1 LPNRTLI
8 PLLFAYLAIA
18 IGYLFAT
25 PIFEP
30 SDELWHYPVVRELA
44 EGRGLPVQ
52 QVGVKTTWEQEGS
65 QPPLYYAIAAG
76 LTAWV
81 DVSDY
86 EQVAVRNPFAKL
98 GIPGTPDNINT
109 TRHQR
114 QEWAIWHGTHLAVRI
129 IRLFSVLLGGLTVF
143 CTAQLAWVVTRN
155 RWMSLLAA
163 SLVAFNPMFL
173 FIASSVNNDNLLIS
187 LSALTLWWVLAGESL
202 PTWRKTSGLG
212 ILLGLAALT
221 KLSGLMLAPT
231 VGLAIALRA
240 GQAENWQWQTLPRW
254 LGRVLLRGVV
264 LVGMVLAVCGWWF
277 WRNHQLYAGDW
288 LGLQTMVAVAGAR
301 PTPPGIVQLLR
312 EWQSFW
318 YSYWGVFGAFNVLLP
333 HLLYPF
339 YALLSLG
346 ALILAWV
353 RLFQIRVWRTERVI
367 APAVLSVFTLLTF
380 IGLVRWT
387 SMTMASQGRLMF
399 GAIAALSIGMAW
411 GWLVLL
417 PAHWQKKVTVLG
429 CSVLALCAASVPFL
443 ALQPAYALPS
453 ALPQS
458 QLPASAQALDVR
470 FANGIHLLGY
480 ELQTT
485 AVLPTQSV
493 RVTLYWQSE
502 QSLSNDINL
511 ALNIFGRTLG
521 GAPQNVGKLD
531 TWHGGG
537 RLPTSLWQAGAVYA
551 DSYQIPLFPTAQ
563 APTQLRLSISLWETQ
578 LSQTLAMQDGQGQ
591 ALSSLLIP
599 VGALQASTPQA
610 VAPSTPA
617 NARFGNAI
625 TLLGYDLP
633 TRVPAGATVPLTLY
647 WQAEQA
653 LSADYTLFVQLWAGE
668 PQAGQSP
675 LLSADAPPLA
685 GEWGTRFWQVGFPL
699 TDVRHFTLPQD
710 LPAGEYS
717 LWIGWYL
724 PSTGERLLPVSL
736 PDGTQ
741 RPDGTLLL
749 PLRVE

>member
-1 LPNRTLI
+1 LPNRTLL

-30 SDELWHYPVVRELA
+30 SDELWHYPVVREIA

-65 QPPLYYAIAAG
+65 QPPLYYVIAAG

-81 DVSDY
+81 DGSDY

-109 TRHQR
+109 TRHPP

-129 IRLFSVLLGGLTVF
+129 IRLFSILLGGLTVF

-155 RWMSLLAA
+155 RWVAVLSAA
-163 SLVAFNPMFL
+163 FVAFNPMFL

-187 LSALTLWWVLAGESL
+187 LSTLTLWWVLAGESV

-240 GQAENWQWQTLPRW
+240 WRAENWQWQALPRVG
-254 LGRVLLRGVV
+254 GRVLLRGAV
-264 LVGMVLAVCGWWF
+264 LAGILLAVCGWWF

-288 LGLQTMVAVAGAR
+288 LGLETMVAIAGAR
-301 PTPPGIVQLLR
+301 PTPPGIAQLWS

-318 YSYWGVFGAFNVLLP
+318 YSYWGVFGAFNVLMP
-333 HLLYPF
+333 RLLYPF
-339 YALLSLG
+339 YAILSVG
-346 ALILAWV
+346 ALLLAV
-353 RLFQIRVWRTERVI
+353 ARLFQTRAGRAYPFI
-367 APAVLSVFTLLTF
+367 PPLVLTVFTLLTF

-387 SMTMASQGRLMF
+387 SLTMASQGRLMF
-399 GAIAALSIGMAW
+399 GAIAALSLGMAW
-411 GWLVLL
+411 GWLAWL
-417 PAHWQKKVTVLG
+417 PARWQKQVAGLG
-429 CSVLALCAASVPFL
+429 GIALAICAASVPFVS
-443 ALQPAYALPS
+443 LQPAYAIPT
-453 ALPQS
+453 ALAQP

-480 ELQTT
+480 QLQTAT
-485 AVLPTQSV
+485 ILPSQGV

-502 QSLSNDINL
+502 QALTNDINL
-511 ALNIFGRTLG
+511 ALNVFGRTMDG
-521 GAPQNVGKLD
+521 TPQNVGKLD

-537 RLPTSLWQAGAVYA
+537 RLPTSLWQVGAVYA

-563 APTQLRLSISLWETQ
+563 APAQLRLSISLWEKE
-578 LSQTLAMQDGQGQ
+578 LAQTVAMQDGQGQ
-591 ALSSLLIP
+591 ILTSLLIDA
-599 VGALQASTPQA
+599 GALQESTAQ
-610 VAPSTPA
+610 VVTPSTPA

-633 TRVPAGATVPLTLY
+633 ARVPAGATVPLTLY

-653 LSADYTLFVQLWAGE
+653 LPSDYTLFIQLWASE
-668 PQAGQSP
+668 PQAGQLP

-699 TDVRHFTLPQD
+699 TDARHFTLPKD
-710 LPAGEYS
+710 LPAGEYT
-717 LWIGWYL
+717 LWLGWYF

-741 RPDGTLLL
+741 HPDGAMPL
-749 PLRVE
+749 PLLVE